1 MYSQTVK
8 EAVDQKNEEKVEDAE
23 REKRRQNFIIH
34 GLEEEGE
41 TLEDIKKN
49 DEELISQ
56 FFIKVGINKC
66 PVSITRL
73 GKANEKNKRTMKIV
87 MASSD
92 EKDFIM
98 GNLKHLKGSEYFG
111 KTRVTDDYTN
121 GERDVI
127 RHWVKEAEKKS
138 AADVNKVYRVR
149 GDPKNGLRLV
159 SFTRP
164 IISQTLV

>member
-1 MYSQTVK
+1 MEY
-8 EAVDQKNEEKVEDAE
+8 
-23 REKRRQNFIIH
+23 
-34 GLEEEGE
+34 
-41 TLEDIKKN
+41 IKKN

-56 FFIKVGINKC
+56 FLIKVGINKS

-73 GKANEKNKRTMKIV
+73 GKPNENNKRTMKIV

-92 EKDFIM
+92 DKDFIM

-138 AADVNKVYRVR
+138 AADANKVYR
-149 GDPKNGLRLV
+149 GLRLV

-164 IISQTLV
+164 ITSQTLV